1 MDVCFPSLK
10 PSVILRILKFVP
22 SLEELSEFKGGEL
35 MLHFIEGIQE
45 FLGRMEE
52 SAKGHQGVR
61 MLTGEA
67 RSGHRDVGGWE
78 ARCRETGGAA
88 VWAWGPR
95 ACEAL
100 RARGDRGHGRT
111 VSALCARAVKREWM
125 KRYRLLLM
133 ETRHLCENRILVR
146 IRIQF

>member
-1 MDVCFPSLK
+1 MGVCFPSLK

-22 SLEELSEFKGGEL
+22 SLEMLSEFKGGEL
-35 MLHFIEGIQE
+35 MLQFIEGIQE

-52 SAKGHQGVR
+52 GAKGHQGVR
-61 MLTGEA
+61 MLTWEA
-67 RSGHRDVGGWE
+67 RSERRDVGGWE
-78 ARCRETGGAA
+78 AERREERRSGRGDPGPARPCVPEATGVTGGL
-88 VWAWGPR
+88 
-95 ACEAL
+95 CL
-100 RARGDRGHGRT
+100 R
-111 VSALCARAVKREWM
+111 SARAVKREWM